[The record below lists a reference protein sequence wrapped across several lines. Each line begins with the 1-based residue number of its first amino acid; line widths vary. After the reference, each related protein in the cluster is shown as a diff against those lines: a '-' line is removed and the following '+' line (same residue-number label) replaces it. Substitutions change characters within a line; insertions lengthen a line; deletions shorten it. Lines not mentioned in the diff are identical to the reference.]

1 MAFWGWD
8 RATLEADTDI
18 IATINRDDVPD
29 CCSGAGPFVVLG
41 QNAGKISRD
50 DAGLVTSIGTLQLNF
65 YLNAKTKKGGRDKKN
80 RELEKEFDKIRDKGS
95 YDYLDKP
102 LKPLT
107 SFAQSENVGG
117 GFDYDQALINGA
129 SILIFLYAFW
139 AMHQRKDPYSS
150 RGWLGVAAACV
161 VLVAVAAGFGLAI
174 AGGTVFSATASI
186 AIFLILGIG
195 LDDAFVIVGAE
206 LVHRGDFSEDAK
218 KVKDGA
224 DVYEIASR
232 RVVRAMAAAGPSI
245 FVTSITDAV
254 AFYAGAI
261 TTIPA
266 IRAFCIF
273 CGTCVLTDYLLQT
286 TLFVAILTLDM
297 RMKLRRGAREL
308 NEEQQMR
315 CCKPCVT
322 KALSDPKINGSRPT
336 SFFGGRYASVLLSKA
351 GMAFVLLSTAAL
363 VCVAAVGASRVTADF
378 QYQDFF
384 VETDAFGAG
393 PASYGNFNFMKPRRL
408 DAVDAA
414 TRESTRLMGP
424 RQSRDGFA

>member
-41 QNAGKISRD
+41 QNAGKVSRD
-50 DAGLVTSIGTLQLNF
+50 DAGSVISIGTLQLNF

-174 AGGTVFSATASI
+174 AGGTVFLRPLLLLF
-186 AIFLILGIG
+186 FLFWG
-195 LDDAFVIVGAE
+195 LAW
-206 LVHRGDFSEDAK
+206 
-218 KVKDGA
+218 
-224 DVYEIASR
+224 
-232 RVVRAMAAAGPSI
+232 M
-245 FVTSITDAV
+245 
-254 AFYAGAI
+254 
-261 TTIPA
+261 
-266 IRAFCIF
+266 
-273 CGTCVLTDYLLQT
+273 
-286 TLFVAILTLDM
+286 M
-297 RMKLRRGAREL
+297 RL
-308 NEEQQMR
+308 
-315 CCKPCVT
+315 
-322 KALSDPKINGSRPT
+322 
-336 SFFGGRYASVLLSKA
+336 
-351 GMAFVLLSTAAL
+351 
-363 VCVAAVGASRVTADF
+363 
-378 QYQDFF
+378 
-384 VETDAFGAG
+384 
-393 PASYGNFNFMKPRRL
+393 
-408 DAVDAA
+408 
-414 TRESTRLMGP
+414 
-424 RQSRDGFA
+424 